1 MPNIENLSVFM
12 APPCELG
19 SSKDSVPHNRV
30 YHHTTSL
37 FPYSA
42 QDAEDSE
49 TEDTP
54 SWLSARTA
62 KVCSVYSTMHECIH
76 TCVHTCIHTC
86 IHIYIHTYMHACMHT
101 YIRIYVCMYVCIY
114 NTYSTIVV
122 LHCEIQASDIH

>member
-12 APPCELG
+12 VHPSRIG
-19 SSKDSVPHNRV
+19 GKKDTVPHNRV

-54 SWLSARTA
+54 SWLSDRTA
-62 KVCSVYSTMHECIH
+62 KVV
-76 TCVHTCIHTC
+76 
-86 IHIYIHTYMHACMHT
+86 
-101 YIRIYVCMYVCIY
+101 
-114 NTYSTIVV
+114 
-122 LHCEIQASDIH
+122 